1 MSFHQKITKMSQ
13 TIKTLNATIT
23 QLFKELFEF
32 IRVYYAIP
40 IILVLSETKLSD
52 FIEKCFFLLYFIILE
67 IFQSLH
73 TLNTAFNSS
82 PTK

>member
-1 MSFHQKITKMSQ
+1 MSQ

-23 QLFKELFEF
+23 QLFKELFEV

-40 IILVLSETKLSD
+40 IILVLSEIKLSD
-52 FIEKCFFLLYFIILE
+52 FIGKCFFLLYFIILE
-67 IFQSLH
+67 ISQLLH
-73 TLNTAFNSS
+73 MPNTAFNSS